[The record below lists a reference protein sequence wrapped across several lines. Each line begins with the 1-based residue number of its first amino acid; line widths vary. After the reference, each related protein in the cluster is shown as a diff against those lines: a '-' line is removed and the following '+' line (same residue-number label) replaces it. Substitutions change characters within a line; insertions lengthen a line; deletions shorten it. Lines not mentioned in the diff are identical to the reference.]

1 MSYVDVSD
9 AQANLPGLMSKVEA
23 GEEVIITRA
32 GSPVVRLVC
41 YNEPTQGDRRFGAFK
56 GQLIIDDDLFSKPL
70 SEDELARW
78 ES

>member
-32 GSPVVRLVC
+32 GSPVARLVC
-41 YNEPTQGDRRFGAFK
+41 YNEPTQGDRRFGVFK
-56 GQLIIDDDLFSKPL
+56 VQLVIDDDLFSKPL
-70 SEDELARW
+70 PEDELSRW